1 MLLSFIAPLVM
12 SVTIDS
18 VLDGKP
24 LNVPAYFSWYIEA
37 LGGPEAIAPKLWLM
51 GLTTVVLTVLTGV
64 CQFLRAKLNTTASEG
79 AVKRLRDRLYAH
91 IQRLPYAWHASAQTG
106 DIIQRA
112 TNDVTQIQRF
122 LNGTC
127 LQFLRIVLLL
137 TVGIFVMLSVNVTL
151 ALVSIGVVIPVA
163 LVSILFSRH
172 LDKLMKDQ
180 ENTEG
185 KLFAVIQENLT
196 GTRVVR
202 AFGRQKFE
210 MDKFNEE
217 NELNRS
223 KLVKL
228 NNYFALLWTMLDL
241 LMCLEQTVVVA
252 LGVVLVVRGGLSVGQ
267 FTAFNAYVF
276 LFFWP
281 LREFGR
287 VLNGLIHT
295 LVAVGRV
302 QEVLNEKPEDDLT
315 TGKTPGN
322 LSGDIVFSNVDFDY
336 GDGKTVLKNLNLT
349 IPGGKTAAFLG
360 GTGSGKSTLALL
372 LMRLYE
378 PTSGSITI
386 GGVPIRE
393 MSKQSLRSKLGIV
406 LQEPFLYSKTLREN
420 IGIREKAPELEAV
433 RAAAAAASIDE
444 DIADFA
450 EGYETVVGE
459 RGVTLSGGQKQRV
472 AIARALLGDPNV
484 LIFDDS
490 LSAVDTKTDAA
501 IRRALK
507 TRRENVTTMIIS
519 HRVTTLM
526 EADVIFVLKDGA
538 IAEYGSHDDLMTLGG
553 GIYRKT
559 YEIQSATAE

>member
-1 MLLSFIAPLVM
+1 MKLKQNLRSLWGYTKGFRPLFLFSFLLIVAEMLLSFIAPLVM

-24 LNVPAYFSWYIEA
+24 LNVPGYFSWYIEA
-37 LGGPEAIAPKLWLM
+37 LGGPEAIAPKIWLM
-51 GLTTVVLTVLTGV
+51 GLTMVALTVLTGL
-64 CQFLRAKLNTTASEG
+64 CQFARAKFNATASEG
-79 AVKRLRDRLYAH
+79 AVKRLRDKLYAH
-91 IQRLPYAWHASAQTG
+91 IQRLPYAWHAGAQTG

-127 LQFLRIVLLL
+127 LQFLRIILLL

-151 ALVSIGVVIPVA
+151 AVVSIAVVIPVA

-210 MDKFNEE
+210 MDKFDGE
-217 NELNRS
+217 NELNRR

-228 NNYFALLWTMLDL
+228 NNSFALLWTMLDL
-241 LMCLEQTVVVA
+241 LMCAEQVLVVVI
-252 LGVVLVVRGGLSVGQ
+252 GVLLVVRGEMSIGQ

-287 VLNGLIHT
+287 VLNGFIHT

-302 QEVLNEKPEDDLT
+302 KEVLDEAPEEGLTSGSTSVDLA
-315 TGKTPGN
+315 
-322 LSGDIVFSNVDFDY
+322 GDIVFKNVNFDY

-378 PTSGSITI
+378 PTGGTITI
-386 GGVPIRE
+386 GGVPITE
-393 MSKQSLRSKLGIV
+393 LSKRYLRSKLGIV

-420 IGIREKAPELEAV
+420 IGIREKNPDIETV
-433 RAAAAAASIDE
+433 RKAALAASIDE
-444 DIADFA
+444 DIAEFA

-472 AIARALLGDPNV
+472 AIARALLGDPKV

-501 IRRALK
+501 
-507 TRRENVTTMIIS
+507 
-519 HRVTTLM
+519 
-526 EADVIFVLKDGA
+526 
-538 IAEYGSHDDLMTLGG
+538 
-553 GIYRKT
+553 
-559 YEIQSATAE
+559 